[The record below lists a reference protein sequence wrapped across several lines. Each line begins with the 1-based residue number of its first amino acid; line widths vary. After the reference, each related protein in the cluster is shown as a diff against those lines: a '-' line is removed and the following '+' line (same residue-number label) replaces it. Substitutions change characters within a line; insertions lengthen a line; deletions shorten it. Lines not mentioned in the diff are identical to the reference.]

1 MSDVIIVC
9 EGQTEQRFVGDVLA
23 PFLAARSVLVSP
35 RIIPTSRRGK
45 GGALTRTRV
54 LRYLRNT
61 LRERGDTYVTT
72 LFDLYGL
79 TADFPGYAAAAG
91 LTDPIARAIAIE
103 AEFGRAVVHE
113 AGCRPQRF
121 VPHVQPYEFESLLF
135 SDVARFAEVEPDW
148 QRYVGRLQ
156 DARRAAA
163 TPEHINDGRNTHPAA
178 RLTTLL
184 HSRRYRKVL
193 HGAAVSA
200 RIGIG
205 RIRAECRHFRDWLDR
220 VEGLPPLA
228 RAE

>member
-1 MSDVIIVC
+1 MIDVILVC

-23 PFLAARSVLVSP
+23 PFLAERSVLVNP
-35 RIIPTSRRGK
+35 RIIPTSHRGK

-72 LFDLYGL
+72 LFDLYRV
-79 TADFPGYAAAAG
+79 TADFPGNTTAAK

-103 AEFGRAVVHE
+103 KEFGRAVVDE

-121 VPHVQPYEFESLLF
+121 VPHIQPYEFESLLF

-148 QRYVGRLQ
+148 QRYIGTLR
-156 DARRAAA
+156 DARRSAA
-163 TPEHINDGRNTHPAA
+163 TPEHINDGHNTHPAA
-178 RLTTLL
+178 RLTTVL
-184 HSRRYRKVL
+184 HSRKYKKVL

-200 RIGIG
+200 RIGIE
-205 RIRAECRHFRDWLDR
+205 RIRAECRHFRKWLDQ

>member
-1 MSDVIIVC
+1 MIEVTIVC
-9 EGQTEQRFVGDVLA
+9 EGQTEQAFVGEVLA
-23 PFLAARSVLVSP
+23 PFFGQRRVFVDP
-35 RIIPTSRRGK
+35 RIIPTSPRAK
-45 GGALTRTRV
+45 GGALTRGRV

-79 TADFPGYAAAAG
+79 TADFPGNAAAAG
-91 LTDPIARAIAIE
+91 LTDPIERAIAIE
-103 AEFGRAVVHE
+103 REFGQAVVDE

-121 VPHVQPYEFESLLF
+121 VPHIQPYEFESLLF

-148 QRYVGRLQ
+148 QRYIGKLR
-156 DARRAAA
+156 DARRSAA
-163 TPEHINDGRNTHPAA
+163 TPEHINHGRNTHPAA
-178 RLTTLL
+178 RLTTVL
-184 HSRRYRKVL
+184 HSRKYKKVL

-200 RIGIG
+200 RIGIEC
-205 RIRAECRHFRDWLDR
+205 IRAECRHFREWLDH

>member
-1 MSDVIIVC
+1 MIEVIIVC
-9 EGQTEQRFVGDVLA
+9 EGQTEQAFVGEVLA
-23 PFLAARSVLVSP
+23 PFFGERRVFVNP
-35 RIIPTSRRGK
+35 RIIPTSPRGR
-45 GGALTRTRV
+45 GGALTRGRV

-79 TADFPGYAAAAG
+79 TADFPGNAAAAG
-91 LTDPIARAIAIE
+91 LTDPIERAIAIE
-103 AEFGRAVVHE
+103 REFGQAVVDE

-121 VPHVQPYEFESLLF
+121 VPHIQPYEFESLLF

-148 QRYVGRLQ
+148 RRYIGTLR
-156 DARRAAA
+156 DARRSAA

-184 HSRRYRKVL
+184 HSRRYKKVL

-200 RIGIG
+200 RIGIEC
-205 RIRAECRHFRDWLDR
+205 IRTECRHFREWLDH

>member
-1 MSDVIIVC
+1 MIDVLIVC

-23 PFLAARSVLVSP
+23 PFLAERSVLVSP

-72 LFDLYGL
+72 LFDLYGV
-79 TADFPGYAAAAG
+79 TADFPGNTTAAK

-103 AEFGRAVVHE
+103 REFGQAVVNE
-113 AGCRPQRF
+113 ARCRPQRF
-121 VPHVQPYEFESLLF
+121 VPHIQPYEFESLLF

-148 QRYVGRLQ
+148 QRYIDTLQ
-156 DARRAAA
+156 DARRSAA
-163 TPEHINDGRNTHPAA
+163 TPEHINEGDDTHPAA

-184 HSRRYRKVL
+184 HSTKYRKAL

-205 RIRAECRHFRDWLDR
+205 RIRAECQHFGKWLER
-220 VEGLPPLA
+220 LEALPPLS
-228 RAE
+228 RTE

>member
-9 EGQTEQRFVGDVLA
+9 EGQTEQRFVGEVLA
-23 PFLAARSVLVSP
+23 PFLAEKSVLVSP
-35 RIIPTSRRGK
+35 RIIPTSRRRK
-45 GGALTRTRV
+45 GGALTRARV

-72 LFDLYGL
+72 LFDLYHL
-79 TADFPGYAAAAG
+79 TADFPGNTAAVE

-103 AEFGRAVVHE
+103 KEFGHAVVHD

-121 VPHVQPYEFESLLF
+121 VPHIQPYEFESLLF

-148 QRYVGRLQ
+148 QRYIQTLQ
-156 DARRAAA
+156 DVRRSAAS
-163 TPEHINDGRNTHPAA
+163 PEHINDGRNTHPAA

-200 RIGIG
+200 RIGIEC
-205 RIRAECRHFRDWLDR
+205 IRAECRHFREWLDH